1 MALIT
6 CPECGRMISTKAD
19 FCPQCGWKPSLLY
32 CNKANAIPREPI
44 QDNSIA
50 ANNSNNTGYN
60 IQPAQPHNQHVAP
73 TASDNMPQNIQPA
86 ESYNY
91 NQPEEPTASDYTSQ
105 NLQQAES
112 YNYNQPEEPTASDY
126 TDDNNEDNV
135 TISMSNGKRF
145 KINTNALLKA
155 AIAILAVIALIAIL
169 KNCTRNNHNNS
180 TNNNTP
186 NEVVTTETET
196 SKGWE
201 YEQDMNGKVIASIM
215 ADNAPVTMTLIND
228 GSQILNT
235 ATAVATK
242 MYGLKDNNS
251 IGVSINGVTYMCEA
265 KRDEEAGSPTY
276 LITLKNGLID
286 KFKTFSNFSLIFD
299 NEEVTFSSSK
309 ALDMPSPE
317 PIQQLPITETTPA
330 PSPKPSTQPK
340 PQAKPQPKPQQESA
354 RESSEQHSQARTD
367 QPSRTPTI
375 DIEDEE
381 EQTVD
386 KVFAD
391 PKRIKNYPKPP
402 MHHEETK
409 TRETTRPVPVNQLPP
424 NVREKL
430 IQQRGNDDDE
440 E

>member
-1 MALIT
+1 
-6 CPECGRMISTKAD
+6 
-19 FCPQCGWKPSLLY
+19 
-32 CNKANAIPREPI
+32 
-44 QDNSIA
+44 
-50 ANNSNNTGYN
+50 
-60 IQPAQPHNQHVAP
+60 
-73 TASDNMPQNIQPA
+73 
-86 ESYNY
+86 
-91 NQPEEPTASDYTSQ
+91 
-105 NLQQAES
+105 
-112 YNYNQPEEPTASDY
+112 
-126 TDDNNEDNV
+126 
-135 TISMSNGKRF
+135 
-145 KINTNALLKA
+145 
-155 AIAILAVIALIAIL
+155 
-169 KNCTRNNHNNS
+169 
-180 TNNNTP
+180 
-186 NEVVTTETET
+186 
-196 SKGWE
+196 
-201 YEQDMNGKVIASIM
+201 MNGKVIASIM

-354 RESSEQHSQARTD
+354 RESSEQRSQARTD

-402 MHHEETK
+402 MHQGEPISPESAAD
-409 TRETTRPVPVNQLPP
+409 
-424 NVREKL
+424 
-430 IQQRGNDDDE
+430 QRYNELTGH
-440 E
+440 